1 MRLNSSTGDQANEQG
16 PYSVAGEIYGYSYAE
31 GEVSGAEGDPSSMEE
46 QSYLGGVKRKPAAK
60 KTTKKKTKKKGVFN
74 GKVDKFLADR
84 QKNKVAE
91 QKNTAS
97 AVKAMGKSSPA
108 LKLPPLPKSSTKKG
122 MHPGLKWGL
131 IGGGVLLLAVG
142 GWLMYKKFKK

>member
-1 MRLNSSTGDQANEQG
+1 MRLNSRTGDQANEQG

-46 QSYLGGVKRKPAAK
+46 QSYAGGTKRKAAP
-60 KTTKKKTKKKGVFN
+60 KKKTKKKGVFG
-74 GKVDKFLADR
+74 GKVDKFLDDR
-84 QKNKVAE
+84 QKNKVAD

-108 LKLPPLPKSSTKKG
+108 LKLPPLPKSSKKG

-131 IGGGVLLLAVG
+131 IGGGVLILAVG
-142 GWLMYKKFKK
+142 VWFMYKKFKK

>member
-1 MRLNSSTGDQANEQG
+1 MRLNSRTGDQANEQG

-46 QSYLGGVKRKPAAK
+46 QSYAGGVKRKTAP
-60 KTTKKKTKKKGVFN
+60 KKKKKKGVFG

-84 QKNKVAE
+84 QKNKVAD

-97 AVKAMGKSSPA
+97 AVKAMGKSSSS
-108 LKLPPLPKSSTKKG
+108 LKLPTLPKSSKKP
-122 MHPGLKWGL
+122 MNSGLKWGL
-131 IGGGVLLLAVG
+131 IGGGALLLTIG
-142 GWLMYKKFKK
+142 GWLLYKKFGKHGK